1 MEPHRGTT
9 ILVLGILGF
18 VVCPICGIV
27 AWVMGNADL
36 QKIAAGQMDPEGLGN
51 TKAGRICGMIST
63 ILASVGFLIWLL
75 VVLFAVFFA
84 APTVALPQ

>member
-36 QKIAAGQMDPEGLGN
+36 KKIAAGQMDPEGLGN
-51 TKAGRICGMIST
+51 TKAGRICGIIST
-63 ILASVGFLIWLL
+63 ILAAAVFLIYLL
-75 VVLFAVFFA
+75 IFVVFGLA
-84 APTVALPQ
+84 AATTTIQPQ